1 MKPLAVIW
9 ADLRVLVTDT
19 ARVWWRLLPQLLA
32 LQIVG
37 WMGYQLSLW
46 LSAAISVYNAWVAL
60 VIFSL
65 GFVFTLCA
73 IVLSLRLVGRELGI
87 RALIPQGEED
97 DDGRDTSVSRLLALT
112 LLPFLGIYAA
122 FNYVTD
128 RADELSV
135 RSLLIAGGVF
145 GSENSLLARLNPT
158 TSRTTL
164 VIVIC
169 VVAGTYVVRRVL
181 DLVHERT
188 GWAWLGVVT
197 AAVEGFFL
205 LVLIV
210 SGQRV
215 LFSVRAWLLDREL
228 FSWLDRLS
236 AALGGFFSLF
246 TIDLPEV
253 LDVMGRFLRDTA
265 WPSFLDVMVEPV
277 AWLAVAALVY
287 GSHVLSLAELWRK
300 GEPLSAEVPIP
311 RRLRRV
317 RARKAGSTGV
327 RRAALE
333 VQEALLG
340 DVDDKYLPTLQSIR
354 LILRTGL
361 TFLGAYIL
369 IYTLIRMITN
379 LIGTFVDELS
389 GGHQVDYWIRFGS
402 FFDLVETLPS
412 ETIRICL
419 LAVAF
424 HRCLLLFKAR
434 AADVD
439 TAVLPADVVA
449 RAPAEVRS

>member
-1 MKPLAVIW
+1 MKPVEVVW

-19 ARVWWRLLPQLLA
+19 VRVWWRLLPQLLA

-46 LSAAISVYNAWVAL
+46 LSAAVSVYNAWVAL

-65 GFVFTLCA
+65 GFVFTLGA

-87 RALIPQGEED
+87 RALIPQDAD
-97 DDGRDTSVSRLLALT
+97 DDGRDASISRLLALT

-122 FNYVTD
+122 FNYVTE

-135 RSLLIAGGVF
+135 RSLLISGGVF

-158 TSRTTL
+158 TSQKTL
-164 VIVIC
+164 VVVIC
-169 VVAGTYVVRRVL
+169 VVAGTYVLRRVL

-215 LFSVRAWLLDREL
+215 LSSVRRWLLDREL
-228 FSWLDRLS
+228 FSWLDQLS
-236 AALGGFFSLF
+236 AALAGFFSLF
-246 TIDLPEV
+246 RIDLPEV
-253 LDVMGRFLRDTA
+253 LDVVGRFLRDTA

-300 GEPLSAEVPIP
+300 GEPLAAEVPIP

-317 RARKAGSTGV
+317 RVRKAGSTGA

-340 DVDDKYLPTLQSIR
+340 DLDDKYLPTLQSIR

-361 TFLGAYIL
+361 TFLGAYVL
-369 IYTLIRMITN
+369 IYSLIRVITN
-379 LIGTFVDELS
+379 LIGTLADELS
-389 GGHQVDYWIRFGS
+389 GGRQVSFWIRFGS
-402 FFDLVETLPS
+402 FFDLAETLPT

-434 AADVD
+434 AGDVD
-439 TAVLPADVVA
+439 PTELPSAVAV
-449 RAPAEVRS
+449 RA